1 MYMNSTLQLNP
12 LVRVVAMLILGI
24 ALGDV
29 LADVVGVRIWLG
41 IFVVAVAAA
50 FVAYNTNVRPMV
62 QSLILFG
69 CIIISGALRMSMS
82 VERSHFYFIQT
93 SEPFSAVVS
102 SMPVERTKTLR
113 CELTIADGRFAGHRV
128 YAYLPKGKDA
138 NNISVLSIG
147 DGIVGYTQFLDIDDY
162 SSQHGAYN
170 KGGAYNIASH
180 FDYQRWLKVHDI
192 VARCFLRDGA
202 WQRDVVQLDHLS
214 GVQRVQLR
222 CMTLREKLLKRYR
235 ELAISNEAY
244 GVVAAMTLGDKS
256 SLTAE
261 LRESFS
267 VSGASH
273 VLALSGLHLGILYAL
288 LVMFL
293 GRRRHNILM
302 LAFIIIAVWGYTAM
316 VGMPLSLLRSAFMLT
331 LFTFAQMLQRNNMS
345 LNYLAFAALVLLLAS
360 PWSLWDVGF
369 QMSFL
374 AVLGILLFNDRLRV
388 FVSHKYLET
397 HPLVNWCFS
406 MIVVSLSAQLMVAPL
421 VAYYFGRFSCYFLLS
436 NFIAIPLA
444 TVLIYLSVV
453 MYALFFVPCLQG
465 LVAIA
470 VGWIAKALTL
480 SLAWVSSLPAASV
493 DGIELSNVQL
503 WLVYLV
509 VAVVYALL
517 FYLEKIYKPFDNFRP
532 RV

>member
-62 QSLILFG
+62 QSLMLFG
-69 CIIISGALRMSMS
+69 CIIIGGALRMSMS

-93 SEPFSAVVS
+93 SEPSSAVVS
-102 SMPVERTKTLR
+102 SLPVERTKTLR

-138 NNISVLSIG
+138 NNISALSIG

-170 KGGAYNIASH
+170 KGGAYNIATH
-180 FDYQRWLKVHDI
+180 F
-192 VARCFLRDGA
+192 
-202 WQRDVVQLDHLS
+202 DHLS

-331 LFTFAQMLQRNNMS
+331 LFTFAQMLQRNNVS

-453 MYALFFVPCLQG
+453 MYALFFVPFLQG

-517 FYLEKIYKPFDNFRP
+517 FYLEKIYKPFDNFQP